1 MKSLEEDNVMSNHM
15 CELYS
20 LWNNIHSFFP
30 VEYLMTTTEYARHWK
45 IEGWKRWRLII
56 AEDVESF
63 VLQTAFDLSFV
74 KGVPSWISLKYLVFL
89 STASYREAMAYKTR
103 MQKFAFFY

>member
-30 VEYLMTTTEYARHWK
+30 VEYLMTTTEYSRHWK
-45 IEGWKRWRLII
+45 IEG
-56 AEDVESF
+56 
-63 VLQTAFDLSFV
+63 
-74 KGVPSWISLKYLVFL
+74 
-89 STASYREAMAYKTR
+89 
-103 MQKFAFFY
+103 